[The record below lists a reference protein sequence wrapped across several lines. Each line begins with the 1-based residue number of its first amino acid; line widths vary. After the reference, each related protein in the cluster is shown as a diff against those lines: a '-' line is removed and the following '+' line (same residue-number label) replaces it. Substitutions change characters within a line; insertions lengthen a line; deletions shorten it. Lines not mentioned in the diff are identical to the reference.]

1 MEEENMSLPQIEP
14 RLIGRPTCSQV
25 PVRIEKAMGIG
36 KQIMLRAEHAAFVGE
51 IKTHK
56 EFNSRT

>member
-1 MEEENMSLPQIEP
+1 MSLPQIEP